1 MSKLQPYGRGRADS
15 KREIQ
20 RLLDA
25 KGKNFVDVAAAA
37 GVTPQT
43 VSATMN
49 GFRHSRV
56 CWTRSVFSG
65 FLNAFCSTRAVRK
78 ARHRRLSW
86 QSRKH
91 IRLKTLCHY

>member
-25 KGKNFVDVAAAA
+25 KGKNFVNVAEVA

-49 GFRHSRV
+49 GFRHSPRV
-56 CWTRSVFSG
+56 LNVLRSFG
-65 FLNAFCSTRAVRK
+65 IPERLLFDPRRAES
-78 ARHRRLSW
+78 AA
-86 QSRKH
+86 
-91 IRLKTLCHY
+91 

>member
-20 RLLDA
+20 RLLDG
-25 KGKNFVDVAAAA
+25 KGKNFSDVAEVA

-49 GFRHSRV
+49 GFRHSPRV
-56 CWTRSVFSG
+56 LDALRSFG
-65 FLNAFCSTRAVRK
+65 IPERLLFDPRRARS
-78 ARHRRLSW
+78 AA
-86 QSRKH
+86 
-91 IRLKTLCHY
+91 

>member
-37 GVTPQT
+37 G
-43 VSATMN
+43 
-49 GFRHSRV
+49 V

>member
-20 RLLDA
+20 RLLDY
-25 KGKNFVDVAAAA
+25 KGKNFADVAEVA

-49 GFRHSRV
+49 GFRHSPRV
-56 CWTRSVFSG
+56 LDALRTFG
-65 FLNAFCSTRAVRK
+65 IPEHLLFDP
-78 ARHRRLSW
+78 RR
-86 QSRKH
+86 
-91 IRLKTLCHY
+91 TENVA

>member
-25 KGKNFVDVAAAA
+25 KGKNFVDVAEMA

-49 GFRHSRV
+49 GFRHSPRV
-56 CWTRSVFSG
+56 LDALRLFG
-65 FLNAFCSTRAVRK
+65 IPERLLFDP
-78 ARHRRLSW
+78 RRTESAA
-86 QSRKH
+86 
-91 IRLKTLCHY
+91 

>member
-20 RLLDA
+20 RILDD
-25 KGKNFVDVAAAA
+25 KGKNFVDVAEVA

-49 GFRHSRV
+49 GFRHSPRV
-56 CWTRSVFSG
+56 LEALRTFGVPERLLFDPR
-65 FLNAFCSTRAVRK
+65 RA
-78 ARHRRLSW
+78 
-86 QSRKH
+86 SRVA
-91 IRLKTLCHY
+91 